1 MKPSVI
7 KLWTGIGAYSLTQGL
22 VWAVPAPEAFSQG
35 MGGQNPACQPVVVSE
50 GGEGGEGGEGAARPR
65 YKPAPANQ
73 RLRDPKVLAG
83 IVEGFVNH
91 VVIPNY
97 QALEQSAADLN
108 EAVQAL
114 VKDPK
119 PETLAAAREAF
130 RRSRVIWEE
139 SEAFAFGPAATLG
152 LDGALDEWP
161 LDEREVVAVLPGS
174 SSLTPEKAAE
184 LPDGLRGYHAVGFLL
199 FGSRNN
205 KSLADFTPQD
215 YAYLK
220 VVTPV
225 LAKTAQTLRQT
236 WTDGV
241 DAFPAYGKVMTTA
254 GNQNAVYPA
263 VGAAVQ
269 EIVQGMIDLAD
280 ELGNIKIGEAVDA
293 QNPFLLEGRFADH
306 SLEEFA
312 ANLDSI
318 ANIYMGRYGSQKPA
332 QISLSSVLS
341 QRQPRLH
348 QKIMDGL
355 ARSRTALAQ
364 IPAPIEQSLCQA
376 QDPIRAAQR
385 EILALLAVLS
395 DELMPLVVPE

>member
-1 MKPSVI
+1 MKPAVI

-50 GGEGGEGGEGAARPR
+50 GGEGGEGAARPR

-97 QALEQSAADLN
+97 QALEQSTADLN
-108 EAVQAL
+108 EAVQVL
-114 VKDPK
+114 VRDPK

-161 LDEREVVAVLPGS
+161 LDEGEVVAVLPGS
-174 SSLTPEKAAE
+174 GSLTPEKAAE

-199 FGSRNN
+199 FGSQNN

-254 GNQNAVYPA
+254 GNHRGDLMEKTGGIKHQGSRGEF
-263 VGAAVQ
+263 VGLFSPGGVNR
-269 EIVQGMIDLAD
+269 IIT
-280 ELGNIKIGEAVDA
+280 
-293 QNPFLLEGRFADH
+293 PH
-306 SLEEFA
+306 SGTTKGISSSLNTA
-312 ANLDSI
+312 SSA
-318 ANIYMGRYGSQKPA
+318 R
-332 QISLSSVLS
+332 ISLWA
-341 QRQPRLH
+341 
-348 QKIMDGL
+348 
-355 ARSRTALAQ
+355 ARIGSWA
-364 IPAPIEQSLCQA
+364 
-376 QDPIRAAQR
+376 
-385 EILALLAVLS
+385 
-395 DELMPLVVPE
+395 